1 MFRPLFLMSAL
12 GMLSPCALFS
22 SEEPVHVEDRPAGE
36 TCSSSA
42 DCGQDRAC
50 VESRCQTLETSI
62 AGELLAAAGRELYLA
77 GDMRGAIDAYNES
90 FISFE
95 RKGLIAPPDILCEA
109 AETAIAAGDAEIPR
123 DQAARLVHECALAS
137 LPFSK
142 ARTAALEALSRLRH
156 DGLSLERL
164 DRDAPAD
171 AYFTNRP
178 ARPSPET
185 VAVSISINDS
195 KDQGYSDVRERL
207 EGGPLRVAAVDC
219 FLQAWELTQARAAEA
234 VIEVNFRSRL
244 RDMGS
249 YDIYEGTPTV
259 AEQPGEGFG
268 PCVARVVEANLGDS
282 VRVRRTLSWTM
293 PIHVSASIQ

>member
-1 MFRPLFLMSAL
+1 MSAL

-22 SEEPVHVEDRPAGE
+22 SDEPVQVEVRPPGE
-36 TCSSSA
+36 SCSSSA
-42 DCGQDRAC
+42 DCGSARAC
-50 VESRCQTLETSI
+50 VESRCQSLETSI

-77 GDMRGAIDAYNES
+77 GDMRGAIDAYNEA

-95 RKGLIAPPDILCEA
+95 RKGLVAPPDVLCEA
-109 AETAIAAGDAEIPR
+109 AETAIAAGDSEIPR

-142 ARTAALEALSRLRH
+142 ARTSALEALSRLRH

-164 DRDAPAD
+164 DRDEPAD

-178 ARPSPET
+178 SRPSAET
-185 VAVSISINDS
+185 VSVSISINDS
-195 KDQGYSDVRERL
+195 NDQGYSDVREKL
-207 EGGPLRVAAVDC
+207 EGGALRVAAVDC
-219 FLQAWELTQARAAEA
+219 FIQAWELNQAKSADA
-234 VIEVNFRSRL
+234 VIEVTFRSRL

-249 YDIYEGTPTV
+249 YDIFEGTPSVT
-259 AEQPGEGFG
+259 ELPGEGFG
-268 PCVARVVEANLGDS
+268 PCVARVVAANLGDS

>member
-62 AGELLAAAGRELYLA
+62 AGELLAAAGHELYLA

-123 DQAARLVHECALAS
+123 DQAARLVHDCALAS

-185 VAVSISINDS
+185 IAVSISINEANH
-195 KDQGYSDVRERL
+195 QGYAEVRERL
-207 EGGPLRVAAVDC
+207 ESGPLRAAAVDC
-219 FLQAWELTQARAAEA
+219 FIQAWELTQAKAAD
-234 VIEVNFRSRL
+234 RKSTRL
-244 RDMGS
+244 NS
-249 YDIYEGTPTV
+249 
-259 AEQPGEGFG
+259 
-268 PCVARVVEANLGDS
+268 S
-282 VRVRRTLSWTM
+282 HVR
-293 PIHVSASIQ
+293 I